1 MLSGERTN
9 KNECSEI
16 NIEGFLL
23 MGKCEGKMKWLG
35 RHKEVLGREV
45 KKEMRPVDFLESL
58 SPSHSVWNAG
68 RDTTQGQ
75 EIVCM
80 PALKSSWRMQDLTQI
95 LKISSV

>member
-1 MLSGERTN
+1 MLTGERKN
-9 KNECSEI
+9 KNELSEI

-35 RHKEVLGREV
+35 RHRQVFERDV
-45 KKEMRPVDFLESL
+45 KKEVGPVSFLESL
-58 SPSHSVWNAG
+58 SASHAVWNAG

-80 PALKSSWRMQDLTQI
+80 PVLESSWRMHKIAQI
-95 LKISSV
+95 